1 MKEYKRISFCLVRGG
16 ICVIVKEIFNV
27 GDFIMPQPFLSVL
40 ILTKNNQRSINYA
53 LMSVQPYADE
63 IIVLDSGSQ
72 DKTLEIANRYTDK
85 IYFREFEGHFG
96 QQKNYGLSK
105 CTGKWIF
112 ILDSDEFIGENF
124 ATTLKYLHSGFKCIT
139 MPRYH
144 ICSISQWSHFV
155 TKAHYYDWQKRLIKN
170 DSNIFYGNNKVHENL
185 QNYSPRLHCAAG
197 HIFHLDFLLHD
208 YTARAKKSA
217 FYDHLA
223 GGGYPQLYLPE
234 NYPYYTMP
242 MQELPEPD
250 ILQALRRDK
259 SFREYELREN
269 YFITL
274 WECCKWKVR
283 QAATSLR
290 VALKF

>member
-1 MKEYKRISFCLVRGG
+1 MKEYKRISSCLVRGG

-223 GGGYPQLYLPE
+223 GGAIPNYVYQKIIHTIQCLCRNCQSLIFCKLCAGTNRLENLNLEKTILLPYG
-234 NYPYYTMP
+234 NAANGRFDKP
-242 MQELPEPD
+242 LPHC
-250 ILQALRRDK
+250 A
-259 SFREYELREN
+259 
-269 YFITL
+269 
-274 WECCKWKVR
+274 
-283 QAATSLR
+283 
-290 VALKF
+290 

>member
-1 MKEYKRISFCLVRGG
+1 MKEYKRISSCLVRGG

-85 IYFREFEGHFG
+85 IYFREFEGRFG

-223 GGGYPQLYLPE
+223 GGAIPNYIYQKIIHTIQCLCRNCQSLIFCKLCAGTNRLENLNLEKTILLPYG
-234 NYPYYTMP
+234 NAANGRFDKP
-242 MQELPEPD
+242 LPHC
-250 ILQALRRDK
+250 A
-259 SFREYELREN
+259 
-269 YFITL
+269 
-274 WECCKWKVR
+274 
-283 QAATSLR
+283 
-290 VALKF
+290 

>member
-1 MKEYKRISFCLVRGG
+1 MKEYKRISSCLVRGG

-223 GGGYPQLYLPE
+223 GGAIPNYIYQKIIHTIQCLCRNCQSLIFCKLCAGTNRLENLNLEKTILLPYGNAANGRFDKPQPHC
-234 NYPYYTMP
+234 
-242 MQELPEPD
+242 
-250 ILQALRRDK
+250 A
-259 SFREYELREN
+259 
-269 YFITL
+269 
-274 WECCKWKVR
+274 
-283 QAATSLR
+283 
-290 VALKF
+290 

>member
-1 MKEYKRISFCLVRGG
+1 MKEYKRISSCLVRRG

-223 GGGYPQLYLPE
+223 GGAIPNYIYQKIIHTIQCLCRNCQSLIFCKLCAGTNRLENLNLEKTILLPYG
-234 NYPYYTMP
+234 NAANGRFDKP
-242 MQELPEPD
+242 LPHC
-250 ILQALRRDK
+250 A
-259 SFREYELREN
+259 
-269 YFITL
+269 
-274 WECCKWKVR
+274 
-283 QAATSLR
+283 
-290 VALKF
+290 

>member
-1 MKEYKRISFCLVRGG
+1 MKEYKRISFCLVQEG
-16 ICVIVKEIFNV
+16 ICVIAKEIFNV

-208 YTARAKKSA
+208 YTARSKKSA

-223 GGGYPQLYLPE
+223 GGAIPNYIYQKIIHTIQCLCRNCQSLIFCKLCAGTNRLENLNLEKTILLPYG
-234 NYPYYTMP
+234 NAANGRFDKP
-242 MQELPEPD
+242 LPHC
-250 ILQALRRDK
+250 A
-259 SFREYELREN
+259 
-269 YFITL
+269 
-274 WECCKWKVR
+274 
-283 QAATSLR
+283 
-290 VALKF
+290 

>member
-1 MKEYKRISFCLVRGG
+1 MKEYKRISSCLVRSG

-223 GGGYPQLYLPE
+223 GGAIPNYIYQKIIHTIQCLCRNCQSLIFCKLCAGTNRLENLNLEKTILLPYG
-234 NYPYYTMP
+234 NAANGRFDKP
-242 MQELPEPD
+242 LPHC
-250 ILQALRRDK
+250 A
-259 SFREYELREN
+259 
-269 YFITL
+269 
-274 WECCKWKVR
+274 
-283 QAATSLR
+283 
-290 VALKF
+290 

>member
-1 MKEYKRISFCLVRGG
+1 MKEYKRISSCLVQEG

-223 GGGYPQLYLPE
+223 GGAIPNYIYQKIIHTIQCLCRNCQSLIFCKLCAGTNRLENLNLEKTILLPYG
-234 NYPYYTMP
+234 NAANGRFDKP
-242 MQELPEPD
+242 LPHC
-250 ILQALRRDK
+250 A
-259 SFREYELREN
+259 
-269 YFITL
+269 
-274 WECCKWKVR
+274 
-283 QAATSLR
+283 
-290 VALKF
+290 

>member
-1 MKEYKRISFCLVRGG
+1 MKDYKRISSCLVRGG

-223 GGGYPQLYLPE
+223 GGAIPNYIYQKIIHTIQCLCRNCQSLIFCKLCAGTNRLENLNLEKTILLPYG
-234 NYPYYTMP
+234 NAANGRFDKP
-242 MQELPEPD
+242 LPHC
-250 ILQALRRDK
+250 A
-259 SFREYELREN
+259 
-269 YFITL
+269 
-274 WECCKWKVR
+274 
-283 QAATSLR
+283 
-290 VALKF
+290 

>member
-1 MKEYKRISFCLVRGG
+1 MKEYKRISSCLVRGG
-16 ICVIVKEIFNV
+16 ICVIAKEIFNV

-96 QQKNYGLSK
+96 RQKNYGLSK

-223 GGGYPQLYLPE
+223 GGAIPNYIYQKIIHTIQCLCRNCQSLIFCKLCAGTNRLENLNLEKTILLPYG
-234 NYPYYTMP
+234 NAANGRFDKP
-242 MQELPEPD
+242 LPHC
-250 ILQALRRDK
+250 A
-259 SFREYELREN
+259 
-269 YFITL
+269 
-274 WECCKWKVR
+274 
-283 QAATSLR
+283 
-290 VALKF
+290 

>member
-1 MKEYKRISFCLVRGG
+1 MKEYKRISSCLVRGD

-40 ILTKNNQRSINYA
+40 ILTKNNQRSINYT

-63 IIVLDSGSQ
+63 TIVLDSGSQ

-223 GGGYPQLYLPE
+223 GGAIPNYIYQKIIHTIQCLCRNCQSLIFCKLCAGTNRLENLNLEKTILLPYG
-234 NYPYYTMP
+234 NAANGRFDKP
-242 MQELPEPD
+242 LPHC
-250 ILQALRRDK
+250 A
-259 SFREYELREN
+259 
-269 YFITL
+269 
-274 WECCKWKVR
+274 
-283 QAATSLR
+283 
-290 VALKF
+290 

>member
-1 MKEYKRISFCLVRGG
+1 MKEYKRISSCLVRGG

-155 TKAHYYDWQKRLIKN
+155 TKAYYYDWQKRLLKN

-223 GGGYPQLYLPE
+223 GGAIPNYIYQKIIHTIQCLCRNCQSLIFCKLCAGTNRLDNLNLEKTILLPYG
-234 NYPYYTMP
+234 NAANGRFDKP
-242 MQELPEPD
+242 LPHC
-250 ILQALRRDK
+250 A
-259 SFREYELREN
+259 
-269 YFITL
+269 
-274 WECCKWKVR
+274 
-283 QAATSLR
+283 
-290 VALKF
+290 

>member
-1 MKEYKRISFCLVRGG
+1 MKEYKRISSCLVRNG

-63 IIVLDSGSQ
+63 IIVLDSASQ
-72 DKTLEIANRYTDK
+72 DKTLEIVNRYTDK

-208 YTARAKKSA
+208 YTARSKKSA
-217 FYDHLA
+217 FYDHLTGGAIPNYIYQKIIHTIQCLCRNCQSLIFCKLCA
-223 GGGYPQLYLPE
+223 GTNRLENLNLEKTILLPYG
-234 NYPYYTMP
+234 NAANGRFDKP
-242 MQELPEPD
+242 LPHC
-250 ILQALRRDK
+250 A
-259 SFREYELREN
+259 
-269 YFITL
+269 
-274 WECCKWKVR
+274 
-283 QAATSLR
+283 
-290 VALKF
+290 

>member
-1 MKEYKRISFCLVRGG
+1 MKEYKRISFCLVQEG
-16 ICVIVKEIFNV
+16 ICVIAKEIFNV

-223 GGGYPQLYLPE
+223 GGAIPNYIYQKIIHTIQCLCRNCQSLIFCKLCAGTNRLENLNLEKTILLPYG
-234 NYPYYTMP
+234 NAANGRFDKP
-242 MQELPEPD
+242 LPHC
-250 ILQALRRDK
+250 A
-259 SFREYELREN
+259 
-269 YFITL
+269 
-274 WECCKWKVR
+274 
-283 QAATSLR
+283 
-290 VALKF
+290 

>member
-1 MKEYKRISFCLVRGG
+1 MKEYKRISSRLVRGG
-16 ICVIVKEIFNV
+16 ICVIVKEIFHV

-208 YTARAKKSA
+208 YTARSKKSA

-223 GGGYPQLYLPE
+223 GGAIPNYIYQKIIHTIQCLCRNCQSLIFCKLCAGTNRLENLNLEKTILLPYG
-234 NYPYYTMP
+234 NAANGRFDKP
-242 MQELPEPD
+242 LPHC
-250 ILQALRRDK
+250 A
-259 SFREYELREN
+259 
-269 YFITL
+269 
-274 WECCKWKVR
+274 
-283 QAATSLR
+283 
-290 VALKF
+290 